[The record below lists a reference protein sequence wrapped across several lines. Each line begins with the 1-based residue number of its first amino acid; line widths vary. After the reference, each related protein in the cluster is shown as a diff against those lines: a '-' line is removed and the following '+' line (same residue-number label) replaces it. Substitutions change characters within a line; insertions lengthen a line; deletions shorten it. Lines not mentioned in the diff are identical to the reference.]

1 MNVHTNP
8 RASTMSQTPEEI
20 VVKIADKFASAEK
33 HLRLAAAALNGMPA
47 LYAQIH
53 EAKSI
58 GYLESLQRSGVAQV
72 NAGLVA
78 TAALAVANAHISDTT
93 RAQELGIDLPSVRS
107 GGGR

>member
-8 RASTMSQTPEEI
+8 KSVTMTPEEI

-33 HLRLAAAALNGMPA
+33 HLRLAAAALNSMPA
-47 LYAQIH
+47 LYTQIH
-53 EAKSI
+53 EAGSI
-58 GYLESLQRSGVAQV
+58 GYLETLQRSGVAQV

-78 TAALAVANAHISDTT
+78 NAALAVATAHISDTA
-93 RAQELGIDLPSVRS
+93 RANELNIDLPSVRS